1 MTGCGDYAQP
11 PEPVPAATKYF
22 CTQLCDSR
30 VPDPIIAARVVN
42 LFAPVATQNKGG
54 QAMSKIVSGILGT
67 LAVSLSLGAAQYAS
81 GSDLVGLAR
90 QSTAGA
96 AQATPQATTNREA
109 KADRADAPRNTFQTK
124 TISVSVDGL
133 SDTSILVRVPVA
145 RKEARNTPAP
155 VLTRRP
161 VGRTVACEP
170 VVSVLTEVAKQ
181 LPPGRCVT

>member
-1 MTGCGDYAQP
+1 
-11 PEPVPAATKYF
+11 
-22 CTQLCDSR
+22 
-30 VPDPIIAARVVN
+30 
-42 LFAPVATQNKGG
+42 
-54 QAMSKIVSGILGT
+54 MSKIISGILGT

-90 QSTAGA
+90 QSTAVSV
-96 AQATPQATTNREA
+96 QATPDATINREA
-109 KADRADAPRNTFQTK
+109 KADRSDAPRNTFQTK

-145 RKEARNTPAP
+145 RKEARNTSPAP
-155 VLTRRP
+155 VLTKKP

-181 LPPGRCVT
+181 LQPGRCVT